1 MLDFKMKATPPARML
16 AKVQAMTRKHGL
28 PHGVAQA
35 FAARMDAGADL
46 SDPDFEGLLVGLSRF
61 LAANKSATEEF
72 AQYIED
78 ALDAHVGDV
87 PEDEDPEALGG
98 DEEDDES
105 AGPKMTSKRAIMK
118 SVIRSVQQAR
128 PQTKSRHGLSR
139 DQLMQ
144 HRASPAFAMQTVTAA
159 LSNRIAAGGRMLPG
173 QPEAKLSD
181 IAMQCARAAGHRP
194 RNVAEGVRMAMHSTS
209 DFPRIL
215 EGSIANAVARRMEQL
230 QPALLRASHLIQAE
244 TYHQGSLLGLSASG
258 IPREINETGEIG
270 HVTIDETGE
279 LKPAPR
285 DFGAMFRISQKAI
298 VNDDLGLFEQVTE
311 KMVQGSN
318 ERLRRILLEPLV
330 ANSGAGHAMSDGLPV
345 FHADHRNLA
354 SAGAELSLESLSEA
368 RVALRSQRGTQGE
381 YYAYEPWALV
391 VPPQLETRAQQI
403 VAEITAATISE
414 VNPFSGKL
422 EVIVEAGLVDPRAW
436 YLIADPSKHDG
447 LAHAFLE
454 GRNAPDVESREGWNT
469 LGIDFRLVWAL
480 DAKFVNSA
488 SWFKNPGA

>member
-1 MLDFKMKATPPARML
+1 MLDFKMKAIPPARML
-16 AKVQAMTRKHGL
+16 AKVQTLTRKHGL

-46 SDPDFEGLLVGLSRF
+46 SDPDFENLLVGLGRF
-61 LAANKSATEEF
+61 LAANKSATEDF

-78 ALDAHVGDV
+78 ALEAQVDEA
-87 PEDEDPEALGG
+87 PEDEDLVSFEG

-105 AGPKMTSKRAIMK
+105 GGPKMDAKRAIMK
-118 SVIRSVQQAR
+118 SVIRSVQLSR
-128 PQTKSRHGLSR
+128 PQTKARPGLSR
-139 DQLMQ
+139 AQLMQ
-144 HRASPAFAMQTVTAA
+144 HRTSPAFAMQTSITA
-159 LSNRIAAGGRMLPG
+159 LSNRIISGGRMLPG
-173 QPEAKLSD
+173 QPEVKLSD
-181 IAMQCARAAGHRP
+181 IAMQCARNAGHRP

-230 QPALLRASHLIQAE
+230 QPALLRASHLIQAA

-279 LKPAPR
+279 LKPTPR

-298 VNDDLGLFEQVTE
+298 VNDDLGMFEQITE

-318 ERLRRILLEPLV
+318 ERLRRILLEPLL
-330 ANSGAGHAMSDGLPV
+330 ANAGVGHVMSDGKPV

-354 SAGAELSLESLSEA
+354 SNGGALSLDTLTEA

-403 VAEITAATISE
+403 VAEITAATIAE

-422 EVIVEAGLVDPRAW
+422 EVIVEAGLTDPRAW

-480 DAKFVNSA
+480 DAKFVNCA

>member
-1 MLDFKMKATPPARML
+1 MLDFRMKATPPARML

-28 PHGVAQA
+28 PHDVAQA

-46 SDPDFEGLLVGLSRF
+46 SDPDFESLLVGLSRF
-61 LAANKSATEEF
+61 LAANKSATEDF
-72 AQYIED
+72 ARYIED
-78 ALDAHVGDV
+78 ALDALVDDT
-87 PEDEDPEALGG
+87 PEDEDSATLGD
-98 DEEDDES
+98 DEEDDENG
-105 AGPKMTSKRAIMK
+105 GPKMASKRAIMK
-118 SVIRSVQQAR
+118 SVIHSVQQAR
-128 PQTKSRHGLSR
+128 PQTKARPGLSR
-139 DQLMQ
+139 AQLMQ
-144 HRASPAFAMQTVTAA
+144 YRASPAFAMQSATAA
-159 LSNRIAAGGRMLPG
+159 LSNRIAAGGRILPG

-194 RNVAEGVRMAMHSTS
+194 RNVAEGVRMAMHSTP

-279 LKPAPR
+279 LKPVPR

-311 KMVQGSN
+311 KMEHGSN
-318 ERLRRILLEPLV
+318 ERLRRILLEPLL
-330 ANSGAGHAMSDGLPV
+330 ANAGAGHAMSDGLPV

-354 SAGAELSLESLSEA
+354 GAGAALSLESLSEA

-391 VPPQLETRAQQI
+391 VPPQLETLAQQI

-422 EVIVEAGLVDPRAW
+422 EVIVEAGLTDPRVVS
-436 YLIADPSKHDG
+436 DRRP
-447 LAHAFLE
+447 
-454 GRNAPDVESREGWNT
+454 VET
-469 LGIDFRLVWAL
+469 
-480 DAKFVNSA
+480 
-488 SWFKNPGA
+488 